1 MLKLKIFNL
10 TADSVI
16 RIINYNS
23 DPQLSLDNYPG

>member
-10 TADSVI
+10 IADTVI

-23 DPQLSLDNYPG
+23 NAQLSLDNHAW